1 MTDDKQQTLNPLT
14 YMVDGCQMRE
24 GISMY
29 AQALSEGDAIDNIHA
44 DKVQQYMQALD
55 VKVEKEAQKYMVYI
69 LSLIQN
75 YYPNLWVQAFLRV
88 KSFLSFEKKINHTLV
103 EAWKTHKDIQYD
115 ELTQKLIHELNY
127 GLNDILAYRFI
138 IHGETEEQAIL
149 TIYQIANFL
158 IPEMEKYGL
167 IAQAHPKLKGI
178 THKEGKSP
186 YLNDEYEKYFKDYI
200 FHKKQNGYQ
209 SLHIIFWSINLGRYI
224 EVQFRTPSM
233 NFCAEYGEPSHRD
246 YKMKKYNPDFTE
258 NAVPPVVAAAKRLKI
273 LQYPDL
279 EKINIQHFFVDK
291 IDGKLKYFDG
301 AGLIDPLIR
310 KQMILIDGKI
320 KTIT

>member
-1 MTDDKQQTLNPLT
+1 MCQILSSSGGNEKDFEQILELLLSSINDK
-14 YMVDGCQMRE
+14 
-24 GISMY
+24 I
-29 AQALSEGDAIDNIHA
+29 
-44 DKVQQYMQALD
+44 
-55 VKVEKEAQKYMVYI
+55 KEFAEEPNFNR

-138 IHGETEEQAIL
+138 IHGKTEEQAIL

-258 NAVPPVVAAAKRLKI
+258 NAVPPVVDAAKRLKI

-279 EKINIQHFFVDK
+279 EKINIQHF
-291 IDGKLKYFDG
+291 
-301 AGLIDPLIR
+301 
-310 KQMILIDGKI
+310 
-320 KTIT
+320 

>member
-55 VKVEKEAQKYMVYI
+55 VKVEKEAQKYMLYI

-138 IHGETEEQAIL
+138 IHGKTEEQAIL

-200 FHKKQNGYQ
+200 FHKKQN
-209 SLHIIFWSINLGRYI
+209 
-224 EVQFRTPSM
+224 FR
-233 NFCAEYGEPSHRD
+233 
-246 YKMKKYNPDFTE
+246 KKF
-258 NAVPPVVAAAKRLKI
+258 K
-273 LQYPDL
+273 
-279 EKINIQHFFVDK
+279 
-291 IDGKLKYFDG
+291 
-301 AGLIDPLIR
+301 
-310 KQMILIDGKI
+310 
-320 KTIT
+320 